1 MRRVVVSGL
10 GSVSAAGA
18 TVPQAWE
25 FLSSGKRGIRSLL
38 DKHPWFA
45 ECGVQI
51 GAPVHDDFNAE
62 KWTEGKTFKSRGYAL
77 ARASMLEALESSQFD
92 ATSSEVLAETTGMY
106 AGNLSVN

>member
-10 GSVSAAGA
+10 GSVSAAG
-18 TVPQAWE
+18 TNVTQAWD

-45 ECGVQI
+45 DCGVRI
-51 GAPVHDDFNAE
+51 GAPVHDDFDAE

-77 ARASMLEALESSQFD
+77 ARAVMHEALESSQFD
-92 ATSSEVLAETTGMY
+92 ATKSEVLADTTGMI
-106 AGNLSVN
+106 AGNCFSN